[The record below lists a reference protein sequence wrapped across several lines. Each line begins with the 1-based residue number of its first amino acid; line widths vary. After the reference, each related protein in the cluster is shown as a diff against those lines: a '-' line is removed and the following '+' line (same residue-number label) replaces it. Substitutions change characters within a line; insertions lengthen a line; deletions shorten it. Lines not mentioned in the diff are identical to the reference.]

1 MTVPLTPPEQKL
13 KQLIQEN
20 ESLKRE
26 LEDTRWAAQKTNQG
40 VRHLYRELEL
50 RNQDLQKLDKLKSEF
65 ISTVSHELRTPL
77 AIIRESVAQT
87 LEGIHG
93 PVSQEQ
99 TQTLNLALRS
109 ADRLTRLVTDL
120 LDLSR
125 IEFGKMKLKLEPLDL
140 AVCVKETALGLTPN
154 ARKKQIEMLVDA
166 PASLQTYADRDKV
179 EQILTNLIVNAIKF
193 TDKGSVKLTLTSAG
207 GDALIAVEDTGI
219 GISGEDLHRVFAKF
233 EQFSRERTGGEKG
246 AGLGLA
252 ICKGLAEMHG
262 GSIRVQSR
270 LGEGSRFEVRL
281 PLRGA
286 ADAAA
291 ELLKKMKDLAVS
303 RGTSAALATI
313 RVAGAAEAFD
323 MDLQGVIRDCLRRQD
338 DAMVYDRGQAWI
350 LLPDVD
356 SVSAKAVFGRIRE
369 RVDSFFKSRSPGSR
383 AAEYNLELFDPQQL
397 TNGGTRSS

>member
-1 MTVPLTPPEQKL
+1 LEQ
-13 KQLIQEN
+13 
-20 ESLKRE
+20 
-26 LEDTRWAAQKTNQG
+26 
-40 VRHLYRELEL
+40 
-50 RNQDLQKLDKLKSEF
+50 RNHDLQKLDKLKSEF

-93 PVSQEQ
+93 PVCETQI
-99 TQTLNLALRS
+99 QTLNLALRS
-109 ADRLTRLVTDL
+109 TDRLTRLVTDL

-125 IEFGKMKLKLEPLDL
+125 IEFGRMKFKLEPLDL
-140 AVCVKETALGLTPN
+140 AACVKETALALTSN
-154 ARKKQIEMLVDA
+154 AKKKGIELIVDA

-193 TDKGSVKLTLTSAG
+193 TDKGSVKLTLTKSG
-207 GDALIAVEDTGI
+207 SDALIAVEDTGI
-219 GISGEDLHRVFAKF
+219 GISDDDLHRVFSKF

-262 GSIRVQSR
+262 GSIRVRSR

-291 ELLKKMKDLAVS
+291 ELLKKMKEQAVS

-313 RVAGAAEAFD
+313 KIAGAAETFD
-323 MDLQGVIRDCLRRQD
+323 LELQGAVRECLRRQD
-338 DAMVYDRGQAWI
+338 DMMIYEAGRVWV
-350 LLPDVD
+350 LLPDVE
-356 SVSAKAVFGRIRE
+356 SASAKVIFERIRE
-369 RVDSFFKSRSPGSR
+369 RVDGFLKSRTPDSC
-383 AAEYNLELFDPQQL
+383 AAEYNLELMDPQQM
-397 TNGGTRSS
+397 TDGGTRSS